1 MVRCARMFDGVLH
14 SFIDDS
20 KMYKKHIWSTLALLL
35 MLALAAGSTDS
46 SGTGSGSGSGST
58 SSKNIAW
65 VMAQQF
71 VEDKLKSP
79 STASFGGV
87 FSGDYQDPDSVVSD
101 LGGGKYRVRA
111 WVDSQNSFGATIRTR
126 FVCELEDRG
135 GGSWRCTSLVFDE

>member
-1 MVRCARMFDGVLH
+1 MH
-14 SFIDDS
+14 
-20 KMYKKHIWSTLALLL
+20 KKHIWSILALLL

-46 SGTGSGSGSGST
+46 SGTGSGSGST
-58 SSKNIAW
+58 SSKNIDAW

-135 GGSWRCTSLVFDE
+135 GGSWR